1 MVGNLEE
8 NQRRK
13 ATFIPVLTLIICVSG
28 LMAISYTLMIT
39 DVTNEFD
46 IITEDDV
53 RLSLVDS
60 EMNVIEKGGFA
71 RMANNGKGASKIFYT
86 SSCVN
91 GDPEQLS
98 YHIWKQSLEFGS
110 ANLNISVPD
119 NTVKYVKV
127 WYELDWSA
135 DFNPAEEYGLDMRL
149 NIANTDISISE
160 GEYSEF
166 IDISKIQNYKFT
178 LTGEIN
184 EPVITKHKPETLVY
198 AITLYIESY

>member
-13 ATFIPVLTLIICVSG
+13 ATFIPILTLIICVSG

-110 ANLNISVPD
+110 ANLNIGVPD

-127 WYELDWSA
+127 WYELNWSA
-135 DFNPAEEYGLDMRL
+135 DTRNFLSPSWHCCFAL
-149 NIANTDISISE
+149 SQWSE
-160 GEYSEF
+160 QAMLSW
-166 IDISKIQNYKFT
+166 QAP
-178 LTGEIN
+178 LQAQ
-184 EPVITKHKPETLVY
+184 ETHWMVM
-198 AITLYIESY
+198 